1 MKSNT
6 LFTIFSAAALL
17 ALVFLQGCAT
27 SNDVVS
33 DRGIQKRKYRSGYYV
48 SNRSSETT
56 SRARKSEPAAVQA
69 PEHTALV
76 STPTPPAPNAP
87 ELVVHLPSS
96 VTSRVVLTAPQ
107 PSIFKTEQQSNRPL
121 NVVQVSDAIQ
131 VAAHPAVQAENQSKA
146 LAIDVNGDESKDDV
160 EFLIILILCFL
171 LPPLAMYLL
180 QGINFN
186 FWVSIVLTILFW
198 IPGVLFALYH
208 ALKAF

>member
-6 LFTIFSAAALL
+6 LFTIFSTAAVL
-17 ALVFLQGCAT
+17 ATVFLQGCAT

-48 SNRSSETT
+48 SNRSSETN
-56 SRARKSEPAAVQA
+56 SGARKGEAAFVPAPA
-69 PEHTALV
+69 PTALV

-87 ELVVHLPSS
+87 ELVARQAGSESS
-96 VTSRVVLTAPQ
+96 RAEFTAPQ
-107 PSIFKTEQQSNRPL
+107 PSILATEQPSNRPL

-131 VAAHPAVQAENQSKA
+131 VVAHPAVQAENQSTA

-171 LPPLAMYLL
+171 LPPLAIYLL

-208 ALKAF
+208 TLKAF